1 MKILG
6 IDSTSKILSVAVSE
20 KYLLRSEIID
30 ENSHKHMANI
40 INNVDKALKE
50 AKIDIKD
57 IDMFTANLGPGDF
70 TGTRIGLSIIKMFSK
85 ISNKKIC
92 GISAIESSLVST
104 ISNNYAYI
112 LAKLANGVKIYAITL
127 MDVRNKQI
135 YYSLY
140 NIDKKK
146 DHQKELLKNGKNFY
160 IKDLFVSLDV
170 GDNLEQSD
178 KIVEKISDQ
187 IVRYGN
193 DEKFLQK
200 LLILSGNFFINYPE
214 MDKNLENNIKDK
226 CEGFNF
232 FTDRSSLFTKASAL
246 NYISYIKYIDN
257 IQSLPAFP
265 IYVRDFVSF
274 KKQ

>member
-30 ENSHKHMANI
+30 KDGLKHMANI
-40 INNVDKALKE
+40 INNVDNALKE

-70 TGTRIGLSIIKMFSK
+70 TGTRIGLSIIKMLAK
-85 ISNKKIC
+85 ISNKKIY
-92 GISAIESSLVST
+92 GIGAIESSLVSN
-104 ISNNYAYI
+104 ILNNYAYV
-112 LAKLANGVKIYAITL
+112 LSKLKSGFKVYVLTL

-140 NIDKKK
+140 NIDKKMEHK
-146 DHQKELLKNGKNFY
+146 KELLKNGRNFY
-160 IKDLFVSLDV
+160 IQDLFVSLV
-170 GDNLEQSD
+170 AGDNLEQSD
-178 KIVEKISDQ
+178 KIFERISDQ
-187 IVRYGN
+187 IIGYG
-193 DEKFLQK
+193 DGDYFLRK
-200 LLILSGNFFINYPE
+200 LLMLSGNFFINYPE
-214 MDKNLENNIKDK
+214 MDKGLENTIKDK
-226 CEGFNF
+226 CKGFDF
-232 FTDRSSLFTKASAL
+232 FTDRSSTFTKASVL
-246 NYISYIKYIDN
+246 NYISYIKYMDN
-257 IQSLPAFP
+257 IPSLPAFP